1 MPDCIMKDRAKL
13 IIRDGQRSL
22 KTYTVVINGVEE
34 EVFDEYSQAISY
46 IEDQGFDQ
54 SQIRVIDES

>member
-1 MPDCIMKDRAKL
+1 MKDRAKL
-13 IIRDGQRSL
+13 IIRDGQQSL

-46 IEDQGFDQ
+46 LEDQGFDQ

>member
-1 MPDCIMKDRAKL
+1 MKDRAKL